1 MRVSKAIRVAR
12 GDGRGPTIARTL
24 TLCYHAVADD
34 WDDRLAVRPAAFA
47 QQITAFAYGR
57 RGGTAVDA
65 LERGRGVLHV
75 TFDDALASILAAMPV
90 LERHSIPSTVFA
102 CAAYGDARPLAVPEL
117 TGERYSDTGLRTLTW
132 DELRALRER
141 GVEIGSHT
149 MTHPRLT
156 QLADDELE
164 HELVEARSRI
174 EDEIGAPC
182 RFLAYP
188 YGDVDER
195 VSSAAR
201 RAGYVAAFGLPGR
214 PGDTFDSPRVGIY
227 RRDSVVRAWLKA
239 SPAARAL
246 AGSFTVPRSSG
257 NSPLG

>member
-1 MRVSKAIRVAR
+1 MTRSR
-12 GDGRGPTIARTL
+12 
-24 TLCYHAVADD
+24 
-34 WDDRLAVRPAAFA
+34 AFLPPC
-47 QQITAFAYGR
+47 R
-57 RGGTAVDA
+57 CSS
-65 LERGRGVLHV
+65 V
-75 TFDDALASILAAMPV
+75 TRS
-90 LERHSIPSTVFA
+90 PSTVFA

-188 YGDVDER
+188 YGDVDEH

-201 RAGYVAAFGLPGR
+201 RAGYVAAFGLPRKAGR
-214 PGDTFDSPRVGIY
+214 HVRLSASRDLSTRQ
-227 RRDSVVRAWLKA
+227 RRSAWLKA